1 MQQKSPILGMHHI
14 AQNSYTAARQEGDS
28 VKEDANMAMHASG
41 RGHVWLVL
49 LAILGA
55 ALVSLLALAQWDSA
69 ARADEQE
76 GRGHRITLERGAES
90 TLGHE
95 PSGAANRGDLEPK
108 VVGGTPVADGTYP
121 FMAFLDITYMNG
133 SGGRCGGTLI
143 ARDSVLT
150 AAHCVRHARR
160 VFLTVGRTVISESRG
175 QVRSVRYAFTHPRYN
190 FKKSNAYDAAVLKL
204 RSPVK
209 GIKPIKLAT
218 AKQNGLEQPGHT
230 LKAAGWGS
238 RSEGGN
244 LQFSDRMRVVSLPV
258 VSDRT
263 ARRAYSS
270 QPPVLRYFPSLMVA
284 AGAKGKDACQGDS
297 GGPLFNPGSTSTQV
311 GIVSYGIGCA
321 EAGFPGV
328 YTEINNPS
336 VRTFIVNAARR

>member
-1 MQQKSPILGMHHI
+1 VLVKKV
-14 AQNSYTAARQEGDS
+14 TAM
-28 VKEDANMAMHASG
+28 KEDANMAMHGSS

-49 LAILGA
+49 LAMLGA
-55 ALVSLLALAQWDSA
+55 ALVSLLALAQWDGV

-76 GRGHRITLERGAES
+76 GRGHRITLERSADP
-90 TLGHE
+90 TLRHE
-95 PSGAANRGDLEPK
+95 PSGAANRGDFEPDE

-121 FMAFLDITYMNG
+121 FMAFLEIEFRNG
-133 SGGRCGGTLI
+133 SVSHCGGTLI

-150 AAHCVRHARR
+150 AAHCVRNARR
-160 VFLTVGRTVISESRG
+160 VFLTVGRTVISESQG
-175 QVRSVRYAFTHPRYN
+175 QLRSVRYAFTHPRYN

-218 AKQNGLEQPGHT
+218 AKQNGLELPGHT
-230 LKAAGWGS
+230 LRAAGWGS
-238 RSEGGN
+238 RSEGGK

-258 VSDRT
+258 VSDRA

-270 QPPVLRYFPSLMVA
+270 RSPVLRYFPSLMVA

-311 GIVSYGIGCA
+311 GIVSYGLGCA
-321 EAGFPGV
+321 RPGFPGV
-328 YTEINNPS
+328 YTEVNNPR
-336 VRTFIVNAARR
+336 VRTFIVNATRR